1 MRIFVSYSHD
11 DPRWYRR
18 VRDYLKSVEGDNV
31 EVWSDEDIKPG
42 QRWFDEIQKAVAA
55 TDVAVLLV
63 TNDYVISD
71 FIDEHELTPFVEA
84 AARDELDLVW
94 IAIGSCLWELTP
106 LEDLESVN
114 DPERPL
120 EGMSKA
126 ERNRTLTDVARSVLE
141 LARAREARR
150 PV

>member
-1 MRIFVSYSHD
+1 MRIFISYSHRD
-11 DPRWYRR
+11 RTWFRR

-31 EVWSDEDIKPG
+31 DVWSDDDIKPS
-42 QRWFDEIQKAVAA
+42 QRWFDEIQKAVAS

-63 TNDYVISD
+63 TNNYIISD

-106 LEDLESVN
+106 LEDFQSVN

-141 LARAREARR
+141 LARARESRR